1 VVKLTRYVVS
11 LCLLTL
17 SFGMMIPMIT
27 AQTTEVYK
35 VPVYKEVEKGL
46 YAFLK
51 RSIHEAEEAGADAI
65 IFELNT
71 PGGFVDSAEDI
82 ANLLDSTSIR
92 KIAYIN
98 SEALSAGAYLALHTD
113 EIYMSPSGTIGA
125 AAVIDGSGN
134 TADEKANSAWKA
146 KMKNAAELTGKEPI
160 FAQAMADDSVDLP
173 EYRAPVGKLLTLSSA
188 EALEVGYSKG
198 TVSSFDELLQVTN
211 LAGAK
216 VIETEETFMESLA
229 RFITNPIV
237 VPILLSIASLGLI
250 VELYSPGFGV
260 AGTMGLVSLVLFF
273 FGHLVAGLA
282 GYETIIIF
290 VIGVFLI
297 IGEFFLPGGISGILG
312 AAAIIVSIVLA
323 GGDMEQMIIAV
334 IIALTV
340 AIVGMVIIMK
350 FFGRELKV
358 LNKVILSD
366 ATSTEKGYVSNKNR
380 VELVGK
386 FAVTMTP
393 LRPAGTIRI
402 DNERIDAVSDGSF
415 VGKDKHVKIIK
426 VEGSRIV
433 VREAVEGE
441 AIE

>member
-1 VVKLTRYVVS
+1 MKLSRYIIS
-11 LCLLTL
+11 FCLLL
-17 SFGMMIPMIT
+17 VSFLLIVPSFT
-27 AQTTEVYK
+27 ADTPKVYK
-35 VPVYKEVEKGL
+35 IPVHKEVEKGL

-51 RSIHEAEEAGADAI
+51 RSIQDAEEAGAKAI
-65 IFELNT
+65 ILDINT
-71 PGGFVDSAEDI
+71 PGGFVDSAEKI
-82 ANLLDSTSIR
+82 ASLLDSTSIR

-125 AAVIDGSGN
+125 AAVIESSGN

-146 KMKNAAELTGKEPI
+146 KMINAAKLTGKDPI
-160 FAQAMADDSVDLP
+160 YAQAMADDSVDLP
-173 EYRAPVGKLLTLSSA
+173 QYRAPVGKLLTLTSS

-198 TVSSFDELLQVTN
+198 TVSSFEELLKTTN
-211 LAGAK
+211 LKGAN
-216 VIETEETFMESLA
+216 VIETEETFTESLA
-229 RFITNPIV
+229 RFITHPII

-260 AGTMGLVSLVLFF
+260 AGTMGLISLALFF

-290 VIGVFLI
+290 VIGVLLLI
-297 IGEFFLPGGISGILG
+297 AEFFLPGGISGILG
-312 AAAIIVSIVLA
+312 TVAIIFSIILA
-323 GGDMEQMIIAV
+323 GGNIVQMSIAV
-334 IIALTV
+334 LIALTV

-350 FFGRELKV
+350 FFGKRLKV

-366 ATSTEKGYVSNKNR
+366 ATTTELGYVSNENR
-380 VELVGK
+380 IDLIGK
-386 FAVTMTP
+386 VAVTMTA

-402 DNERIDAVSDGSF
+402 DNERIDAVSNGSF
-415 VGKDKHVKIIK
+415 VEKDKQVKIIK

-433 VREAVEGE
+433 VREVAEGE
-441 AIE
+441 AT

>member
-1 VVKLTRYVVS
+1 MVKLSRYVIT
-11 LCLLTL
+11 LCILLL
-17 SFGMMIPMIT
+17 SFGMMIPVFT
-27 AQTTEVYK
+27 AQSSVVYK
-35 VPVYKEVEKGL
+35 VPVYQEVEKGL

-51 RSIHEAEEAGADAI
+51 RSIHEAEEADADAI
-65 IFELNT
+65 ILEINT
-71 PGGFVDSAEDI
+71 PGGFVDSAEKI

-92 KIAYIN
+92 TISYIN

-125 AAVIDGSGN
+125 AAVIESSGN

-146 KMKNAAELTGKEPI
+146 KMINAAELTGKDPLY
-160 FAQAMADDSVDLP
+160 ALAMADDTVDLSK
-173 EYRAPVGKLLTLSSA
+173 YRAPVGKLLTLSSA
-188 EALEVGYSKG
+188 EALEVGYSEG
-198 TVSSFDELLQVTN
+198 TVSSFHKLLEMTD

-216 VIETEETFMESLA
+216 VVETEETFMESLA
-229 RFITNPIV
+229 RFITNPVI

-260 AGTMGLVSLVLFF
+260 AGTMGLISLVLFF

-290 VIGVFLI
+290 IIGVLLI
-297 IGEFFLPGGISGILG
+297 IAEFFLPGGISGILG

-323 GGDMEQMIIAV
+323 GGDIEQMIIAV

-350 FFGRELKV
+350 FFGKKLKV

-366 ATSTEKGYVSNKNR
+366 ATTTEKGYVSNINR
-380 VELVGK
+380 LDLVGK

-393 LRPAGTIRI
+393 LRPSGTIRI

-415 VGKDKHVKIIK
+415 IGKDKQVKIIK

-441 AIE
+441 ATE